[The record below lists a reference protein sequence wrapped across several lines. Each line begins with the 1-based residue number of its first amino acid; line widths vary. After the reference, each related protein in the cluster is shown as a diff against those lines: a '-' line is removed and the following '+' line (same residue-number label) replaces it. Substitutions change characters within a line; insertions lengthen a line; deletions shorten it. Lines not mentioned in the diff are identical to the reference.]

1 MINPLVR
8 LSSRPLFAGLASLA
22 VLAASL
28 PAHAELIDPNKG
40 CAITATG
47 ECAPPHPRPQVAPSQ
62 LPPPSVPQGA
72 FIYCYATG
80 AVPGT
85 KNVIFSNI
93 FQSVQA
99 SS

>member
-47 ECAPPHPRPQVAPSQ
+47 ECAPPRPKLERPPCVLPAAPR
-62 LPPPSVPQGA
+62 
-72 FIYCYATG
+72 T
-80 AVPGT
+80 
-85 KNVIFSNI
+85 
-93 FQSVQA
+93 
-99 SS
+99 